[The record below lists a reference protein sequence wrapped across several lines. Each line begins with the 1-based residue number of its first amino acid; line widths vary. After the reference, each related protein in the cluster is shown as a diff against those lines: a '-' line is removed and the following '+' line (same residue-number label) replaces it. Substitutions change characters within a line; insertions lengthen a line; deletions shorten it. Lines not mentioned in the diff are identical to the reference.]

1 MFTAMKAR
9 KVTVTVPVET
19 DVDVTIDIE
28 DILEDVDDDVLIEA
42 LVERGFTVLD
52 SGEYA
57 EDRISFD
64 EMTLA
69 IIALEADLKA
79 PGKRNLD
86 VWNLVE
92 KLYRLRTL

>member
-9 KVTVTVPVET
+9 KVT
-19 DVDVTIDIE
+19 VTIDIE

>member
-1 MFTAMKAR
+1 MKAR
-9 KVTVTVPVET
+9 KVT
-19 DVDVTIDIE
+19 VTIDIE